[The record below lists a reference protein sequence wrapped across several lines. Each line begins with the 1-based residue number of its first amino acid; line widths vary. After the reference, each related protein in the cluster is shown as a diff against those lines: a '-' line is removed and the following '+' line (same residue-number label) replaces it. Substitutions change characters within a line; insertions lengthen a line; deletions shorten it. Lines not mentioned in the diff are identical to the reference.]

1 MLLTDRIYNLSTRV
15 QCNINALQATRND
28 NNPEEMRRHLTYL
41 ENFLGEID
49 SELDLFLRYINNKY
63 GTTNMAQNLEL
74 EIPDGKKP
82 VWVNDVLTL
91 VDDKPQD
98 VTERIKT
105 FSDACREL
113 GSDHPFV
120 KAYDGYVSHIHQHDM
135 NDYDLVAYLQLR
147 IITAAL
153 NEGWEPQFT
162 KGEQRWYFWYDLI
175 TKEQY
180 DKLSAEDKSR
190 VVYRSSYYA
199 YSNGGVSYASAYY
212 DSSGTYASIGSRLAF
227 KSEKLAAYAGRQFA
241 EIYADF
247 CFKPKSE
254 EKKG

>member
-1 MLLTDRIYNLSTRV
+1 M
-15 QCNINALQATRND
+15 
-28 NNPEEMRRHLTYL
+28 
-41 ENFLGEID
+41 ENKTKKVEI
-49 SELDLFLRYINNKY
+49 
-63 GTTNMAQNLEL
+63 
-74 EIPDGKKP
+74 EIPVGKVAKWVDG
-82 VWVNDVLTL
+82 VLTL
-91 VDDKPQD
+91 VDEKPQD

-105 FSDACREL
+105 FEDALDELEVRAANGDNKAKMLYDDWHNVTTDSD
-113 GSDHPFV
+113 
-120 KAYDGYVSHIHQHDM
+120 
-135 NDYDLVAYLQLR
+135 DLIAYLQLR

-162 KGEQRWYFWYDLI
+162 KGERRWYFWYDLI

-190 VVYRSSYYA
+190 VVGRGGSNANAYYGLVCSYA
-199 YSNGGVSYASAYY
+199 YSASSR
-212 DSSGTYASIGSRLAF
+212 SSAHHGSRLAF

-254 EKKG
+254 ETKG

>member
-1 MLLTDRIYNLSTRV
+1 MENKTKRV
-15 QCNINALQATRND
+15 
-28 NNPEEMRRHLTYL
+28 
-41 ENFLGEID
+41 EI
-49 SELDLFLRYINNKY
+49 
-63 GTTNMAQNLEL
+63 
-74 EIPDGKKP
+74 EIPVGKVAKWVDG
-82 VWVNDVLTL
+82 VLTL
-91 VDDKPQD
+91 VDEKPQD

-105 FSDACREL
+105 FADACREL

-162 KGEQRWYFWYDLI
+162 KGERRWYFWYDLI

-180 DKLSAEDKSR
+180 DKLSAKDKSR
-190 VVYRSSYYA
+190 VVYRSSVSAFSY
-199 YSNGGVSYASAYY
+199 GGVSYAVASN
-212 DSSGTYASIGSRLAF
+212 DSSYTNTVIGSRLAF

>member
-1 MLLTDRIYNLSTRV
+1 M
-15 QCNINALQATRND
+15 
-28 NNPEEMRRHLTYL
+28 
-41 ENFLGEID
+41 ENKTKKVEI
-49 SELDLFLRYINNKY
+49 
-63 GTTNMAQNLEL
+63 
-74 EIPDGKKP
+74 EIPAGKKA
-82 VWVNDVLTL
+82 VWVNGVLTL
-91 VDDKPQD
+91 VDEKPQD

-105 FSDACREL
+105 FADACCAL
-113 GSDHPFV
+113 GSNHPYV

-135 NDYDLVAYLQLR
+135 DDHDLVAYLQLR
-147 IITAAL
+147 IITEAL
-153 NEGWEPQFT
+153 NEGWRPQFT
-162 KGEQRWYFWYDLI
+162 KGERRWYFWYDLI

-190 VVYRSSYYA
+190 VLGRGGSAFACFGLVCAVAHDASS
-199 YSNGGVSYASAYY
+199 VTF
-212 DSSGTYASIGSRLAF
+212 SSVGSRLAF

>member
-1 MLLTDRIYNLSTRV
+1 MIFKKLIIIKSKIKTM
-15 QCNINALQATRND
+15 
-28 NNPEEMRRHLTYL
+28 EETKKVT
-41 ENFLGEID
+41 I
-49 SELDLFLRYINNKY
+49 
-63 GTTNMAQNLEL
+63 
-74 EIPDGKKP
+74 EIPAGKKA
-82 VWVNDVLTL
+82 VWVNGVLTL
-91 VDDKPQD
+91 VDEKPQD

-105 FSDACREL
+105 FADACREL

-162 KGEQRWYFWYDLI
+162 KGERRWYFWYDLI

-190 VVYRSSYYA
+190 VVGR
-199 YSNGGVSYASAYY
+199 GGYNADAFYGLVCASANFASSHSNTYY
-212 DSSGTYASIGSRLAF
+212 GSRLAF

-247 CFKPKSE
+247 CFKPKE
-254 EKKG
+254 VGKQG

>member
-1 MLLTDRIYNLSTRV
+1 MENKTKRV
-15 QCNINALQATRND
+15 
-28 NNPEEMRRHLTYL
+28 
-41 ENFLGEID
+41 EI
-49 SELDLFLRYINNKY
+49 
-63 GTTNMAQNLEL
+63 
-74 EIPDGKKP
+74 EIPVGKVAKWVDG
-82 VWVNDVLTL
+82 VLTL
-91 VDDKPQD
+91 VDEKPQD

-105 FSDACREL
+105 FADACREL

-162 KGEQRWYFWYDLI
+162 KGERRWYFWYDLI

-180 DKLSAEDKSR
+180 DKLSAEDRRR
-190 VVYRSSYYA
+190 VVGRGGHNASANYGLVYANALYASSGSSSSY
-199 YSNGGVSYASAYY
+199 
-212 DSSGTYASIGSRLAF
+212 GSRLAF

-254 EKKG
+254 EKKA

>member
-1 MLLTDRIYNLSTRV
+1 METKTKKV
-15 QCNINALQATRND
+15 
-28 NNPEEMRRHLTYL
+28 
-41 ENFLGEID
+41 EI
-49 SELDLFLRYINNKY
+49 
-63 GTTNMAQNLEL
+63 
-74 EIPDGKKP
+74 EIPAGKKA
-82 VWVNDVLTL
+82 VWVNGVLTL
-91 VDDKPQD
+91 VDEKPQD

-105 FSDACREL
+105 FADACREL

-162 KGEQRWYFWYDLI
+162 KGERRWYFWYDLI

-180 DKLSAEDKSR
+180 DKLSAEDRGR
-190 VVYRSSYYA
+190 VVGRGGGSADAFFGLVCAGAYDASSY
-199 YSNGGVSYASAYY
+199 SYA
-212 DSSGTYASIGSRLAF
+212 DVGSRLAF

-247 CFKPKSE
+247 CFKPKE
-254 EKKG
+254 VGKQG

>member
-1 MLLTDRIYNLSTRV
+1 M
-15 QCNINALQATRND
+15 
-28 NNPEEMRRHLTYL
+28 
-41 ENFLGEID
+41 ENKTKKVEI
-49 SELDLFLRYINNKY
+49 
-63 GTTNMAQNLEL
+63 
-74 EIPDGKKP
+74 EIPVGKVAKWVDG
-82 VWVNDVLTL
+82 VLTL
-91 VDDKPQD
+91 VDEKPQD

-105 FSDACREL
+105 FEDACKEL
-113 GSDHPFV
+113 GKDHPFV
-120 KAYDGYVSHIHQHDM
+120 KAYDGYLSHIHQTEL
-135 NDYDLVAYLQLR
+135 DYWDLLAYLRLR

-162 KGEQRWYFWYDLI
+162 KGERRWYFWYDLI

-190 VVYRSSYYA
+190 VVGRGGYNAGADCGLVYAYAKHASSY
-199 YSNGGVSYASAYY
+199 
-212 DSSGTYASIGSRLAF
+212 SSTNFGSRLAF

-254 EKKG
+254 ETKG

>member
-1 MLLTDRIYNLSTRV
+1 METKTKKV
-15 QCNINALQATRND
+15 
-28 NNPEEMRRHLTYL
+28 
-41 ENFLGEID
+41 EI
-49 SELDLFLRYINNKY
+49 
-63 GTTNMAQNLEL
+63 
-74 EIPDGKKP
+74 EIPAGKKA
-82 VWVNDVLTL
+82 VWVNGVLTL
-91 VDDKPQD
+91 VDEKPQD

-105 FSDACREL
+105 FADACREL

-162 KGEQRWYFWYDLI
+162 KGERRWYFWYDLI

-180 DKLSAEDKSR
+180 DKLSAEDRGR
-190 VVYRSSYYA
+190 VVGRGGYDASAVYGLVFASAFLASSSSYT
-199 YSNGGVSYASAYY
+199 NF
-212 DSSGTYASIGSRLAF
+212 GSRLAF

-247 CFKPKSE
+247 CFKPKE
-254 EKKG
+254 VGKQG

>member
-1 MLLTDRIYNLSTRV
+1 METKTKKV
-15 QCNINALQATRND
+15 
-28 NNPEEMRRHLTYL
+28 
-41 ENFLGEID
+41 EI
-49 SELDLFLRYINNKY
+49 
-63 GTTNMAQNLEL
+63 
-74 EIPDGKKP
+74 EIPAGKKA
-82 VWVNDVLTL
+82 VWVNGVLTL
-91 VDDKPQD
+91 VDEKPQD

-105 FSDACREL
+105 FADACREL

-162 KGEQRWYFWYDLI
+162 KGERRWYFWYDLI

-180 DKLSAEDKSR
+180 DKLSAEDRSR
-190 VVYRSSYYA
+190 VVGRGGVNANAYYGLVYAYAFNASSY
-199 YSNGGVSYASAYY
+199 
-212 DSSGTYASIGSRLAF
+212 SSTYFGSRLAF

-254 EKKG
+254 EKKA

>member
-1 MLLTDRIYNLSTRV
+1 M
-15 QCNINALQATRND
+15 
-28 NNPEEMRRHLTYL
+28 
-41 ENFLGEID
+41 ENKTKKVEI
-49 SELDLFLRYINNKY
+49 
-63 GTTNMAQNLEL
+63 
-74 EIPDGKKP
+74 EIPVGKVAKWVDG
-82 VWVNDVLTL
+82 VLTL
-91 VDDKPQD
+91 VDEKPQD

-105 FSDACREL
+105 FADACREL

-153 NEGWEPQFT
+153 NEGWKPQFT
-162 KGEQRWYFWYDLI
+162 RGERRWYFWYDLI

-190 VVYRSSYYA
+190 VVGRGGFSALANFGLVCAHAHDASSY
-199 YSNGGVSYASAYY
+199 SYTHS
-212 DSSGTYASIGSRLAF
+212 GSRLAF

-254 EKKG
+254 ETKG